1 MKALTHFLVM
11 CIVVGFGLVGSVRA
25 GDYTAANANELNA
38 LIMRLR
44 ATQFLQH
51 ATFGPKDS
59 EIDALA
65 SRMAQI
71 GAYPA
76 LNEWIDNQFA
86 LPVTLHAQTIREMYQ
101 AENVSPIDSAVN
113 PIRFRYHSWWHNA
126 ITAPDQL
133 RQRMGW
139 ALIQLFVVG
148 EIDNFNS
155 ISNDKTG
162 QPSWMG
168 MTNYYDMLLTDSFG
182 NYRTMLTDVTRHPVM
197 GVYLSHLRNNKPNLA
212 TNVFPD
218 ENYAR
223 EIMQLFSIGLYEL
236 NPDGSYKKNAAN
248 QLIPTYDNDKIQTFA
263 RLFTG
268 MTYAQSTSLTNG
280 AVNFHEPMMM
290 FEANHDKD
298 AKNVFGATLPAG
310 VAGLVDL
317 NLGLDN
323 LFNHPNVGP
332 FVCRRLIQRLVRS
345 NPSNTYLGRVVA
357 QFNNNGL
364 GVRGDMKAVIKAIL
378 LDPEA
383 FDGIA
388 MIKKSPTSLEV
399 RPGLSERTRLQE
411 PIILYAQFLRRY
423 ASSGHTT
430 GRFLLPSLDGI
441 WGQAPYRSPSVFNFY
456 LPDFQPAGDIT
467 NVIRLLTSPTVN
479 SWHRSFS
486 CSIRLPATPCQIAI
500 DRISTTKPPTI
511 LCIPE
516 RQAASTSRSTL
527 HFQLKLVWRVTPLHW
542 SNTWTKHF
550 VVERCRTPPAQPLS
564 PRSIKSQ
571 HRRQRWTKPK
581 APC

>member
-1 MKALTHFLVM
+1 MKALTHWLVM
-11 CIVVGFGLVGSVRA
+11 CFVVGFGLVGSVRA
-25 GDYTAANANELNA
+25 GDYTVPNANELNA

-51 ATFGPKDS
+51 ATFGARDA
-59 EIDALA
+59 EVNALA

-155 ISNDKTG
+155 IANDRTG

-168 MTNYYDMLLTDSFG
+168 ITNYYDMLLTDSFG

-236 NPDGSYKKNAAN
+236 NPDGSFKKNAAN

-268 MTYAQSTSLTNG
+268 MTYAQSTSLNNG

-298 AKNVFGATLPAG
+298 AKNVFGATLPP
-310 VAGLVDL
+310 VWQD
-317 NLGLDN
+317 
-323 LFNHPNVGP
+323 
-332 FVCRRLIQRLVRS
+332 
-345 NPSNTYLGRVVA
+345 
-357 QFNNNGL
+357 
-364 GVRGDMKAVIKAIL
+364 
-378 LDPEA
+378 
-383 FDGIA
+383 
-388 MIKKSPTSLEV
+388 
-399 RPGLSERTRLQE
+399 
-411 PIILYAQFLRRY
+411 
-423 ASSGHTT
+423 
-430 GRFLLPSLDGI
+430 
-441 WGQAPYRSPSVFNFY
+441 
-456 LPDFQPAGDIT
+456 
-467 NVIRLLTSPTVN
+467 
-479 SWHRSFS
+479 SW
-486 CSIRLPATPCQIAI
+486 T
-500 DRISTTKPPTI
+500 
-511 LCIPE
+511 
-516 RQAASTSRSTL
+516 
-527 HFQLKLVWRVTPLHW
+527 
-542 SNTWTKHF
+542 
-550 VVERCRTPPAQPLS
+550 
-564 PRSIKSQ
+564 
-571 HRRQRWTKPK
+571 
-581 APC
+581 